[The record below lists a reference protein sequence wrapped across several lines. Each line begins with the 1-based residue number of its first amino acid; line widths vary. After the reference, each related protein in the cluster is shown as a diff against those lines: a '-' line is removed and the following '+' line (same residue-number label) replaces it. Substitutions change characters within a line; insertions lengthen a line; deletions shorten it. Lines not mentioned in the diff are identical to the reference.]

1 MNFDWQI
8 QYRTL
13 VSFLG
18 NVLGKDYEIVLHDFS
33 RTDNTIIA
41 IVNEHVSGRDINTP
55 ASLAELTIIRNKEYI
70 NNPYILNYEGI
81 SIRNQQLRCSC
92 FFIKGENGKLLG
104 MLCINF
110 NQQKYNQFAYDVMDF
125 IQSNLYADINPAI
138 PDNLYV
144 DFIKNQT
151 KTTSPDYE
159 AIFYETLGVAPHTKK
174 LNQYERIKF
183 IRAIYNRGI
192 FQVKGAVSKIA
203 SLTDCSTASIYR
215 YLSIIKK
222 NPLAST

>member
-125 IQSNLYADINPAI
+125 IQSNLYADINPAMLI
-138 PDNLYV
+138 
-144 DFIKNQT
+144 
-151 KTTSPDYE
+151 S
-159 AIFYETLGVAPHTKK
+159 
-174 LNQYERIKF
+174 
-183 IRAIYNRGI
+183 
-192 FQVKGAVSKIA
+192 SKIKQKQHPQIMKQFFMKHWEWLPIQK
-203 SLTDCSTASIYR
+203 S
-215 YLSIIKK
+215 
-222 NPLAST
+222 